1 MHRVYCASN
10 SAVFSISW
18 MFEGVV
24 KNRRQYVICAYEML
38 TGKRRKLGL
47 FPSEKIKKAYT
58 LKPYEQSAYSSADFL
73 KKLIK
78 WYARRGI
85 LVECV

>member
-1 MHRVYCASN
+1 
-10 SAVFSISW
+10 
-18 MFEGVV
+18 
-24 KNRRQYVICAYEML
+24 ML